1 MIERRHL
8 LAGELCVHA
17 RPPHDRGT
25 GTHARSRS
33 RPLPLSL
40 PPTSLVHLPC
50 VRIWCAPHATRAST
64 LGLPV
69 RRGADLDRF
78 LVRDSALH
86 VCTEMITLRHTVP
99 LPLLARSATP
109 FFAAGIRG
117 FETIGDRALAGAAP
131 FSTCARPHPL
141 RLSSRPLLPP
151 AAPPLHAP
159 APSSKSPT

>member
-1 MIERRHL
+1 LSAATFLQENCACAPSSRQRHR
-8 LAGELCVHA
+8 HA
-17 RPPHDRGT
+17 RTLTLAPS
-25 GTHARSRS
+25 AA
-33 RPLPLSL
+33 L
-40 PPTSLVHLPC
+40 PPSHLSRALALRVNLVRPACNKSLN
-50 VRIWCAPHATRAST
+50 ST

-151 AAPPLHAP
+151 VAPPLHAP